1 MIGLVLWIFLVLAIT
16 LIIKNYSYYYHSHKE
31 WAIKDYNSHYLV
43 QKMKYNTFVKTYPLI
58 KNNLTVDSSKN
69 CNFCLTIPAKEKWM
83 ASGTYKLLFSYID
96 WLRLKLFFHPSKKTN
111 VDEYQ
116 HKEVYI
122 YLQKV
127 CQDELQKA
135 DNMIN
140 KAYDE
145 MKKHLEENK

>member
-1 MIGLVLWIFLVLAIT
+1 MIGLVVWIFLVLAIT
-16 LIIKNYSYYYHSHKE
+16 LIVKNYNYYRHWHKE
-31 WAIKDYNSHYLV
+31 WATKDYSSYYQT

-69 CNFCLTIPAKEKWM
+69 CNFCLIIPTKEKYI
-83 ASGTYKLLFSYID
+83 AGKTYKLLFSYVD
-96 WLRLKLFFHPSKKTN
+96 WLQLKLFFHPSEKT
-111 VDEYQ
+111 DFDKYQ

-140 KAYDE
+140 KAHDE